1 MSRLRTRSLVGLA
14 VLSLVALSACSRP
27 SNTPDAYNDV
37 TEANFVEGCTGIV
50 TTGTAEDA
58 STSSVAAG
66 ASEDV
71 CRCQYNW
78 FVQNLPFD
86 QQAADD
92 ANQGPDRLDFKE
104 LNQQLQDDPTSM
116 PEYIQQDLRDA
127 CLDGGGGGA
136 TTSTPS

>member
-27 SNTPDAYNDV
+27 DNTPDAYNDV
-37 TEANFVEGCTGIV
+37 TEANFIEGCTGIV
-50 TTGTAEDA
+50 TTGTAQDA
-58 STSSVAAG
+58 STSSIAPG

-71 CRCQYNW
+71 CRCEYQW
-78 FVQNLPFD
+78 FVDNMPFD
-86 QQAADD
+86 QKAADE
-92 ANQGPDRLDFKE
+92 NGQGPDRLDFEE

-116 PEYIQQDLRDA
+116 PQDVQDDLRQA
-127 CLDGGGGGA
+127 CLQGGGA

>member
-1 MSRLRTRSLVGLA
+1 MSRLRPRSLVGLA
-14 VLSLVALSACSRP
+14 VLSLVALSACSPP
-27 SNTPDAYNDV
+27 SNTPDAYDDV

-50 TTGTAEDA
+50 TTGTAADA
-58 STSSVAAG
+58 STSSVAPG

-78 FVQNLPFD
+78 FVQNMPFD
-86 QQAADD
+86 QQAAED
-92 ANQGPDRLDFKE
+92 AGDGPDALNFKE

-116 PEYIQQDLRDA
+116 PQDVQDSLRSA
-127 CLDGGGGGA
+127 CLDGGGA